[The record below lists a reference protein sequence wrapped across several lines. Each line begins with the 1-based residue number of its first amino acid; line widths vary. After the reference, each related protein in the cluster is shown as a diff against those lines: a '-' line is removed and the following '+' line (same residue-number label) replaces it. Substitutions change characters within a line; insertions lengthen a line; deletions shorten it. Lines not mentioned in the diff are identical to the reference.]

1 MKFYTVRT
9 VLLSLI
15 IILSACRSSQ
25 KVTYV
30 QHVGE
35 SVNLGNGVQLTVPE
49 IGVKMGDM
57 LLITVSTISPEA
69 AAPFNPPLIS
79 DPTRNVGQGMQSMN
93 SVPVPLTYM
102 VDEKGTINF
111 PVLGRIS
118 VEGMTKSQI
127 EEMIRSQLYPKYIK
141 ENPIVTMQMTNFRIS
156 VLGEVNRPGVYTA
169 ANQRISIMEVIAQAG
184 DLTIYGKRDNVLLIR
199 EDIHGKRE
207 TYRLDLRDKNLI
219 SSPYYYLQQND
230 VVYVQPNPTK
240 ARSNMIGPG
249 EYMIFTVIGT
259 LVSIT
264 SLVVTLL
271 K

>member
-1 MKFYTVRT
+1 MNFKKLPVIAV
-9 VLLSLI
+9 VL
-15 IILSACRSSQ
+15 ILLFSACHSTK

-35 SVNLGNGVQLTVPE
+35 TVNLGNGVQLTVPE

-69 AAPFNPPLIS
+69 AAPFNPPLIA
-79 DPTRNVGQGMQSMN
+79 DPTRTTVLQSTS
-93 SVPVPLTYM
+93 SVPLPLPYM
-102 VDEKGTINF
+102 VDENGTINF

-118 VEGMTKSQI
+118 VQGMTKTQI
-127 EEMIRSQLYPKYIK
+127 EELIRSKLYPKYIK

-156 VLGEVNRPGVYTA
+156 VLGEVARPGVYTA

-199 EDIHGKRE
+199 EDVHGKRE
-207 TYRLDLRDKNLI
+207 TFRLDLRDKNLI
-219 SSPYYYLQQND
+219 SSPFYYLQQND
-230 VVYVQPNPTK
+230 VIYVQPNATK
-240 ARSNMIGPG
+240 ARSNMIGTG